1 MLTLTY
7 CHQMLQKLFH
17 YWLSKKQPFSTNEK
31 SQEDESLVDDT
42 HSLSIILHP
51 DDMVDIIVLHP
62 KLDKLSLVEISSE
75 AEKFAEL
82 LIYVANNLMEPKL
95 LTTIRNKTKNTNDD
109 KEQLFYDNVLSY
121 YDTIKTDFEKKLTDN
136 GPLIRPRSVF
146 NSK

>member
-1 MLTLTY
+1 
-7 CHQMLQKLFH
+7 MLQELFR
-17 YWLSKKQPFSTNEK
+17 YWLNKKQSSVTKEK
-31 SQEDESLVDDT
+31 SQEESIADEM
-42 HSLSIILHP
+42 HSLSVILHP
-51 DDMVDIIVLHP
+51 NDIIDIIVLHP
-62 KLDKLSLVEISSE
+62 KLDKLSLVEISTE

-121 YDTIKTDFEKKLTDN
+121 YDTIKTDFEKKLIDN

>member
-1 MLTLTY
+1 
-7 CHQMLQKLFH
+7 MLQKLFH
-17 YWLSKKQPFSTNEK
+17 YWLNNKKSSSTNKKKQEESTT
-31 SQEDESLVDDT
+31 EDL

-62 KLDKLSLVEISSE
+62 NLDKLSLVEISAE

-95 LTTIRNKTKNTNDD
+95 LTTIRNKTKDTNND

-121 YDTIKTDFEKKLTDN
+121 YDVIKSNFEKNIINT
-136 GPLIRPRSVF
+136 GPLIKPRSVF

>member
-1 MLTLTY
+1 VA
-7 CHQMLQKLFH
+7 K
-17 YWLSKKQPFSTNEK
+17 EK
-31 SQEDESLVDDT
+31 TQEESIAEEM
-42 HSLSIILHP
+42 HSLSVILHP

-62 KLDKLSLVEISSE
+62 KLDKLSLVEISTE

-82 LIYVANNLMEPKL
+82 LIYVTNNLMEPKL
-95 LTTIRNKTKNTNDD
+95 LTTIRNKIKNTNND

-121 YDTIKTDFEKKLTDN
+121 YDVIKTEFEKKLIDN

>member
-1 MLTLTY
+1 L
-7 CHQMLQKLFH
+7 
-17 YWLSKKQPFSTNEK
+17 TNEK
-31 SQEDESLVDDT
+31 SQEEEQPIVDNA
-42 HSLSIILHP
+42 HSLSVILHP
-51 DDMVDIIVLHP
+51 DEMVDIIVLHP

-82 LIYVANNLMEPKL
+82 LIYVTNNLMEPKL
-95 LTTIRNKTKNTNDD
+95 LTTIRNKTKNTNND

-121 YDTIKTDFEKKLTDN
+121 YDIIKTDFEKKLIDN

>member
-1 MLTLTY
+1 VT
-7 CHQMLQKLFH
+7 K
-17 YWLSKKQPFSTNEK
+17 EK
-31 SQEDESLVDDT
+31 SQEEEESVADDM

-62 KLDKLSLVEISSE
+62 KLEKLSLVEISSE

-95 LTTIRNKTKNTNDD
+95 LTTIRNKTKDTNNE

-121 YDTIKTDFEKKLTDN
+121 YDVIKSEFEKKLIDN

>member
-1 MLTLTY
+1 
-7 CHQMLQKLFH
+7 MLQELFR
-17 YWLSKKQPFSTNEK
+17 YWLSKKQPSVAKEK
-31 SQEDESLVDDT
+31 TQEESIAEEM
-42 HSLSIILHP
+42 HSLSVILHP

-62 KLDKLSLVEISSE
+62 KLDKLSLVEISTE

-82 LIYVANNLMEPKL
+82 LIYVTNNLMEPKL
-95 LTTIRNKTKNTNDD
+95 LTTIRNKIKNTNND

-121 YDTIKTDFEKKLTDN
+121 YDVIKTEFEKKLIDN